1 MQPTSSEIT
10 RHYPERPSQR
20 YVEQTASWH
29 TLVLNYTSWRSQVDE
44 RLSQSAYDLQHMDR
58 HLRFLGQ
65 FMEGLASGPNSLTE
79 RLFAAESA
87 VETMWA
93 DMDLLFNWWDDQH
106 THEAQEGDRRSPLR
120 KAKEAILAEIK
131 DKMEAVQAEVLEQ
144 ANQTATAGY
153 HEAETSLKRY
163 VNQKSKFALD
173 DIERKHS
180 GLKGLMEAFTEES
193 NKRIDEIESKCE
205 ERRLAGDRLGEFF
218 DKEAKNRLA
227 IEKMD
232 TRLMETEVMSQSA
245 RSRSEG
251 VEKSIASL
259 KEHMEKKVDESQV
272 GRCVAAAVKEEL
284 ERGREGLLTA
294 IRAMVAEEVRK
305 EAMMA
310 YSSTTPPPPVTR
322 GSFPPEIA
330 AETPAPPPS
339 HPPPVVFPEE
349 TRSARV
355 ENVRWTKTLSK
366 LTFQNVR
373 QWIYLFRSFI
383 AASGLSEAAIKL
395 TLLQHLEGD
404 AANFVTPLIES
415 HTSEQIMEALLARV
429 RPAES
434 VLIKKLLETKMK
446 AEESMQ
452 AYVTRFLSLAN
463 EIAGYTEERKREVF
477 VDNLRSSWR
486 KTARGYIRHMGDASL
501 RRLAEELIE
510 LEGPDANHTD
520 DLMDIDHV
528 GLNYGRQFECGLP
541 EDVRVVETGRSM
553 RDLCD
558 AMRAELARNPRFGGI
573 MESILRQWRQ
583 PNNVRRPDP
592 RPAPRMSPVRPPQ
605 GRQFQGNCYQC
616 GRFGHSAKFCRQRAP
631 QVRET
636 RPVHTDNSFDALAN
650 IEEEDLEDE
659 EVSVHTVEVREK
671 NPPADRREKRIKQQ
685 AKPEPVL
692 TNTMRKR
699 SHDPQ
704 IQYIDYPRRD
714 QATNSNAAVT
724 RTSLKVAT
732 YLANRPEK
740 EQALVD
746 TGAEVSLLP
755 LRYCQKWGIKVKK
768 LSSVRLRGFNNADS
782 QVQGEV
788 ALPTRIGGWNQ
799 VVKFYVTNATEKV
812 ILGYPALRAFGVSV
826 DCATDQLVGQDG
838 SVVFCR
844 NVSSN

>member
-10 RHYPERPSQR
+10 RHQTRRSSQCF
-20 YVEQTASWH
+20 VEQTASWH
-29 TLVLNYTSWRSQVDE
+29 ALVQNYTSWRSQVDE
-44 RLSQSAYDLQHMDR
+44 RLSQHAHDLQHMDQ

-65 FMEGLASGPNSLTE
+65 FMDGLASGPGSLCE

-87 VETMWA
+87 VDTMWD
-93 DMDLLFNWWDDQH
+93 DMDMLFNWWEDKRTQ
-106 THEAQEGDRRSPLR
+106 EAQEGDRRSPLR

-131 DKMEAVQAEVLEQ
+131 SKMEAVKEDAVEEAGKAAAE
-144 ANQTATAGY
+144 GY
-153 HEAETSLKRY
+153 HETEKILRKY
-163 VNQKSKFALD
+163 VDQKSQFALD
-173 DIERKHS
+173 DIQRKHA
-180 GLKGLMEAFTEES
+180 GLKGLMEAFTDES
-193 NKRIDEIESKCE
+193 KKRIAEMESQCE
-205 ERRLAGDRLGEFF
+205 EKRLSGDRLSEFF
-218 DKEAKNRLA
+218 DKEAKNRFA
-227 IEKMD
+227 IDKMD
-232 TRLMETEVMSQSA
+232 ARLVEAEVVSQSA
-245 RSRSEG
+245 RARSER
-251 VEKSIASL
+251 VENCVESL
-259 KEHMEKKVDESQV
+259 KTDMLTKVDENQV
-272 GRCVAAAVKEEL
+272 VGCVADAVRKEMEK
-284 ERGREGLLTA
+284 GREGLLTTM
-294 IRAMVAEEVRK
+294 RAMVAEEVGKR
-305 EAMMA
+305 AMMA
-310 YSSTTPPPPVTR
+310 PPTAPPPPVTK
-322 GSFPPEIA
+322 GLFPTEIVD
-330 AETPAPPPS
+330 EIPAPPLS
-339 HPPPVVFPEE
+339 HPPPVVFAEE
-349 TRSARV
+349 TRPARV

-404 AANFVTPLIES
+404 AATFVTPLIES
-415 HTSEQIMEALLARV
+415 NTSQQIMEALLSRV

-452 AYVTRFLSLAN
+452 TYVTRFLSLAN

-486 KTARGYIRHMGDASL
+486 KTARGYIRHMGNVSL
-501 RRLAEELIE
+501 QRLAEELIE
-510 LEGPDANHTD
+510 LEGPDANHAD

-528 GLNYGRQFECGLP
+528 GMKYGRQFDCGHT
-541 EDVRVVETGRSM
+541 EDVRAVETGRSM

-558 AMRAELARNPRFGGI
+558 AMRAELARNPRFRGI
-573 MESILRQWRQ
+573 MESMLREWRQ
-583 PNNVRRPDP
+583 PNNMRRPDL
-592 RPAPRMSPVRPPQ
+592 RPAPRTPLARPPQ

-616 GRFGHSAKFCRQRAP
+616 GKFGHSAKFCRQRAP

-636 RPVHTDNSFDALAN
+636 RPVHTENSFDALAA
-650 IEEEDLEDE
+650 IEEEEFADE
-659 EVSVHTVEVREK
+659 EVSVHTVEVREQD
-671 NPPADRREKRIKQQ
+671 PFPDRSEKRTKKP
-685 AKPEPVL
+685 AKPQPVL

-699 SHDPQ
+699 SPDPQ

-714 QATNSNAAVT
+714 QATNSNSAVA